1 MTKVDA
7 KDYRIVAV
15 FRDGSRKE
23 RIVKG
28 KTEAK
33 RRYKDMLKFVV
44 KCGGFVDAYEVN
56 GERMA
61 W

>member
-7 KDYRIVAV
+7 KDYRIVV
-15 FRDGSRKE
+15 TFRDGSRTE
-23 RIVKG
+23 MVIKG
-28 KTEAK
+28 KVEAK
-33 RRYKDMLKFVV
+33 RRYKHALRTAP
-44 KCGGFVDAYEVN
+44 KCGGLVDAYEVG